1 MCSHIIVARHIPQ
14 GCSSLKEGRWDR
26 KKFMGVELEGKTL
39 AIVGLGRIG
48 REVATRMQAF
58 GMKTIGYDPIVP
70 AEVAAKFNI
79 EFVELSQ
86 LWPRADFITVH
97 TPLLPSTTGLLNK
110 EVFQQCKPEVRVIN
124 AARGGIIDEDA
135 LLEALREGKCAG
147 AALDVFTTEPPTNRE
162 LVEHELVVATPHL
175 GASTSEAQVKVAQ
188 EIARSFLDA
197 KEGKPLQGVVNPNS

>member
-1 MCSHIIVARHIPQ
+1 MCSHIILGKVRLSLKYFIIPFPRSSRHIPQ

-58 GMKTIGYDPIVP
+58 GMKVWTQYKGFCVHCLVFVFSPKTIGYDPIVP

-97 TPLLPSTTGLLNK
+97 TPLLPSTTGQSGSH
-110 EVFQQCKPEVRVIN
+110 VSI
-124 AARGGIIDEDA
+124 
-135 LLEALREGKCAG
+135 
-147 AALDVFTTEPPTNRE
+147 
-162 LVEHELVVATPHL
+162 
-175 GASTSEAQVKVAQ
+175 
-188 EIARSFLDA
+188 
-197 KEGKPLQGVVNPNS
+197 PLFPCLHSADPQDY